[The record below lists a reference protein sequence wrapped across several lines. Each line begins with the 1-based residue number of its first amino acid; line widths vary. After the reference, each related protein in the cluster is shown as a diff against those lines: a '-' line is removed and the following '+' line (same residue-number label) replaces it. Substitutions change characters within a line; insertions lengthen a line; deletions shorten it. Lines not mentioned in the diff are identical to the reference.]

1 MTYRYVDGSSNI
13 QPTVYTCQ
21 VLTETIDSSNYFI
34 RFYNTDRKTLIPIPN
49 NQWFYLNFKILEAE
63 PLSYQKSN
71 SILQIQMSTVSS
83 VWSNSMVYDDNLAFN
98 YFELA
103 SAPASTITLSATPYN
118 YGAAGGYLLT
128 QAQYNLYLD
137 VTMNVPSYHFQENLK
152 LLFFID
158 SENTFQW
165 DGVCSSVAKTN
176 SPTIAMLDVYIY
188 LSRPLPTLAQS
199 ILP

>member
-1 MTYRYVDGSSNI
+1 
-13 QPTVYTCQ
+13 
-21 VLTETIDSSNYFI
+21 
-34 RFYNTDRKTLIPIPN
+34 
-49 NQWFYLNFKILEAE
+49 
-63 PLSYQKSN
+63 
-71 SILQIQMSTVSS
+71 MSTVSS
-83 VWSNSMVYDDNLAFN
+83 VWSNAMVYDDNLAFN

-103 SAPASTITLSATPYN
+103 SAPSQTITLSATPYS

-137 VTMNVPSYHFQENLK
+137 VTMNVSSYHFQENLK

-165 DGVCSSVAKTN
+165 NGACSSVAKIN
-176 SPTIAMLDVYIY
+176 SPTIAMLDVHLY
-188 LSRPLPTLAQS
+188 LYRLPPTPAQL